1 MRSVHPGEWT
11 WKDANLDRLKFTRN
25 YLWWY
30 RQSREKKP
38 RTGLFRLHT
47 HVLIFH
53 ELYPRETWT
62 LHACIAVRWVLING
76 WPRKKHVW
84 IFICYI
90 FVQVRNHGFWR
101 SSSVGVPGYS
111 SSLIWCVCAQ
121 YFHIQAQLADG
132 IEKTGGSDDGKV
144 RLESFNALQCIQ
156 LKIKSVEEK
165 LKLDLSTR

>member
-90 FVQVRNHGFWR
+90 FVQVAIMVFGEALVLAFLATAVALFGV
-101 SSSVGVPGYS
+101 SVHS
-111 SSLIWCVCAQ
+111 IFTSKHNSLMELRKLEDQ
-121 YFHIQAQLADG
+121 MM
-132 IEKTGGSDDGKV
+132 EKYGWNPSMPY
-144 RLESFNALQCIQ
+144 NAYN
-156 LKIKSVEEK
+156 
-165 LKLDLSTR
+165 